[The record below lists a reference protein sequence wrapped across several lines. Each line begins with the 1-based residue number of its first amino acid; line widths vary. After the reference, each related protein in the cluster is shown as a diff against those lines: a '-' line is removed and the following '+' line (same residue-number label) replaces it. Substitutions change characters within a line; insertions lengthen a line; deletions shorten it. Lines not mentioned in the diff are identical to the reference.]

1 MKINVGIL
9 FGGKSV
15 EHDISIITALQI
27 YENIDKNKYNVIP
40 LYLNHNNE
48 IYTGKKYFELE
59 TYKKPIKDKPYI
71 KVANYYREVD
81 VTKKGDEFFVTP
93 KKGEETKLENI
104 KEEEVTQ
111 ISLQDFYKR
120 NFFNNKQIDIS
131 MDKNR

>member
-1 MKINVGIL
+1 M
-9 FGGKSV
+9 
-15 EHDISIITALQI
+15 
-27 YENIDKNKYNVIP
+27 
-40 LYLNHNNE
+40 LYL
-48 IYTGKKYFELE
+48 
-59 TYKKPIKDKPYI
+59 IKDKPYI

-81 VTKKGDEFFVTP
+81 VTKKG
-93 KKGEETKLENI
+93 EETKLENV

>member
-1 MKINVGIL
+1 M
-9 FGGKSV
+9 
-15 EHDISIITALQI
+15 
-27 YENIDKNKYNVIP
+27 
-40 LYLNHNNE
+40 LYL
-48 IYTGKKYFELE
+48 
-59 TYKKPIKDKPYI
+59 IKDKPYI

-120 NFFNNKQIDIS
+120 NFFNNKQMDIS